1 MIFFAPFEPDK
12 SPFNTEATDVATNAI
27 PVADGWGP
35 FPSFEALS
43 ATLGAECKGA
53 IVGRS
58 TAGDYSIFA
67 FTATAI
73 KKYVQGTATWTDVS
87 RLVGGAYNL
96 ADDEY
101 WSIIQFGPYIV
112 ATNIGDVMQVYDL
125 DSASNFSALAGSPPQ
140 AKYIWVCGG
149 YLFAGNTTAGADR
162 IYNSGLEDISQW
174 TVGEAGSD
182 FQPGGGSGEVV
193 GGVGDQFGGYVF
205 YSDRVRRIQL
215 TPNTGYT
222 YSLTDVNVSRPTV
235 APYSIV
241 NIGPND
247 FIHYCND
254 GFFRGP
260 NATPIGAQRVD
271 EWFADYADLAT
282 VAQIQGT
289 IDPIKKI
296 AWFTFQTTLGTNK
309 VLGYHWQL
317 DRWTLLDTVQ
327 TYLVPLATAGY
338 TLEDIA
344 ALYPSI
350 EDVPYSLD
358 SYVWAGGRPAFAG
371 FNSDGTFGFFSGGA
385 AAATLETANVQDASE
400 RSFVNAVRPIT
411 DAAGVSVAVGAR
423 DSHSDTV
430 TWGNASTAN
439 SRTGL
444 CPARSSGRLH
454 KYRMTI
460 PADTEWTIAHGV
472 EPVAVPE
479 GQA

>member
-1 MIFFAPFEPDK
+1 MNFFAPFEPDK
-12 SPFNTEATDVATNAI
+12 SPFNVDATDVATNAI

-43 ATLGAECKGA
+43 TSLGAECRGA

-58 TAGDYSIFA
+58 TVGDYSIFA

-73 KKYVQGTATWTDVS
+73 WKYAQGTATWTDVS
-87 RLVGGAYNL
+87 RLAGGPYNL

-101 WSIIQFGPYIV
+101 WSILQFGHYIV
-112 ATNIGDVMQVYDL
+112 ATNIGDVMQVFDL
-125 DSASNFSALAGSPPQ
+125 DVDTEFSALTGSPPQ
-140 AKYIWVCGG
+140 AKFIWVCGG

-162 IYNSGLEDISQW
+162 IYNSGLEDIGQW
-174 TVGEAGSD
+174 TVGEAGAD
-182 FQPGGGSGEVV
+182 FQPGGGSGDVV

-205 YSDRVRRIQL
+205 YTDRVRKITL

-222 YSLTDVNVSRPTV
+222 YALTDVNTSRVTV

-241 NIGPND
+241 SIGPND

-260 NATPIGAQRVD
+260 QAQPIGAQRVD
-271 EWFADYADLAT
+271 EWFSGYADFGQ
-282 VAQIQGT
+282 VRQMQGT

-296 AWFTFQTTLGTNK
+296 AWFSFKTTLGTNK

-317 DRWTLLDTVQ
+317 DRWTLLDTAQ
-327 TYLVPLATAGY
+327 TYFVPLATTGY
-338 TLEDIA
+338 TLEEIA

-350 EDVPYSLD
+350 EDVPYSFD
-358 SYVWAGGRPAFAG
+358 SYVWAGGRPGFAG
-371 FNSDGTFGFFSGGA
+371 FSSDGTFGFFSGDA
-385 AAATLETANVQDASE
+385 MAVTLETANIQHWPD
-400 RSFVNAVRPIT
+400 RSFVSAVRVIS
-411 DAAGVSVAVGAR
+411 DAEGGSVSVGTRAT
-423 DSHSDTV
+423 HSGDI
-430 TWGNASTAN
+430 TWSNPATAN

-444 CPARSSGRLH
+444 CPARASGRLH
-454 KYRMTI
+454 KYRYTI
-460 PADTEWTIAHGV
+460 PAATEWTIAHGV

-479 GQA
+479 GAA

>member
-12 SPFNTEATDVATNAI
+12 SPFNAEATDVATNAI

-43 ATLGAECKGA
+43 ATLGAECRGA
-53 IVGRS
+53 IVGKS
-58 TAGDYSIFA
+58 TAGAYSIFA

-73 KKYVQGTATWTDVS
+73 WKYAQGTATWTDVS

-96 ADDEY
+96 ADEEY
-101 WSIIQFGPYIV
+101 WSILQFGPYIV
-112 ATNIGDVMQVYDL
+112 ATNIGDVMQVFNL
-125 DSASNFSALAGSPPQ
+125 DTDTEFSALAGSPPQ

-162 IYNSGLEDISQW
+162 IYNSGLEDISEW
-174 TVGEAGSD
+174 TPGEAGSD
-182 FQPGGGSGEVV
+182 FQPGGGAGEVM
-193 GGVGDQFGGYVF
+193 GGVGDQSGGYVF

-215 TPNTGYT
+215 TSTTGYT
-222 YSLTDVNVSRPTV
+222 YSLIDVNVQRPTI

-241 NIGPND
+241 SLGAND

-260 NATPIGAQRVD
+260 NAIAIGAQRVD
-271 EWFADYADLAT
+271 EWFSNYADIRENR
-282 VAQIQGT
+282 QIQGT

-296 AWFTFQTTLGTNK
+296 AWFTFTNTLAQTR

-317 DRWTLLDTVQ
+317 DRWTLLTVEQ
-327 TYLVPLATAGY
+327 TYLVPLATSGY

-358 SYVWAGGRPAFAG
+358 SYVWAGGRPLFAG
-371 FNSDGTFGFFSGGA
+371 FSSDGTFGFYSGGA
-385 AAATLETANVQDASE
+385 METTLETANIQHWPD
-400 RSFVNAVRPIT
+400 RSFVSAVRPIT
-411 DAAGVSVAVGAR
+411 DAAGVSITVGAR
-423 DSHSDTV
+423 DTHSDTV
-430 TWGNASTAN
+430 TWGTAATAN